1 MRRWNLLV
9 LVALLPA
16 VLLIAPSRAMAATP
30 STTSFKGKAA
40 WYTKAGPYFVVS
52 FTCSPPAPTSP
63 PGTLGT
69 LTGNWT
75 YDYITQSVSG
85 PLGPSG
91 CSLSPSNNG
100 WSNTG
105 TMGNIPIQVGTLSV
119 VLSDIVATKTYIPP
133 KDETCPSPT
142 SNPYP
147 CIAIT
152 LSNPVG
158 VPPFDSLNSQIDTG
172 YGTLNLTLPK
182 T

>member
-1 MRRWNLLV
+1 MRRTDPMRRWTRLSLGH
-9 LVALLPA
+9 LPPA

-105 TMGNIPIQVGTLSV
+105 TMGNIPIQVGTLTV
-119 VLSDIVATKTYIPP
+119 VLASILATHTYTPP
-133 KDETCPSPT
+133 NDRTFPCPT
-142 SNPYP
+142 SN
-147 CIAIT
+147 
-152 LSNPVG
+152 
-158 VPPFDSLNSQIDTG
+158 
-172 YGTLNLTLPK
+172 
-182 T
+182 